1 MTTTMTTTEA
11 ELEFTPP
18 VQDKNLDMVRNILFG
33 EQAREN
39 EKRLA
44 NLERFVK
51 VWTNSVRDEMRKNM
65 DSINHEIHMLQDLL
79 DQEAKARMGDG
90 ATFRK
95 HFEQNSKGIEN
106 LQRQLQTCDT
116 DLSQRIEQESKLLS
130 QVMDE
135 QRQELLNQI
144 KQAAEQLRQ
153 DKTDRKMLA
162 SLLANVSHQLAGD
175 KV

>member
-1 MTTTMTTTEA
+1 MTTTLINTEVD
-11 ELEFTPP
+11 LEFAPT

-51 VWTNSVRDEMRKNM
+51 VWTNSVRDEMCKNM
-65 DSINHEIHMLQDLL
+65 DSLNHEIHMLQDLL

-90 ATFRK
+90 AAARK
-95 HFEQNSKGIEN
+95 HLEQNSKSIES
-106 LQRQLQTCDT
+106 LQRQLQTNET
-116 DLSQRIEQESKLLS
+116 NLTQRIEQESKLLS
-130 QVMDE
+130 QVMEE
-135 QRQELLNQI
+135 QRQDLLNQI

-153 DKTDRKMLA
+153 DKADRKMLA
-162 SLLANVSHQLAGD
+162 ALLDNVSLQLAGD
-175 KV
+175 KA

>member
-1 MTTTMTTTEA
+1 MTMTTTEA
-11 ELEFTPP
+11 DLDFAPP

-33 EQAREN
+33 DTTREN

-65 DSINHEIHMLQDLL
+65 DSLNHEIHMLQDLL

-90 ATFRK
+90 AAARK
-95 HFEQNSKGIEN
+95 HLEQNSKSIES
-106 LQRQLQTCDT
+106 LQRQLQTNET
-116 DLSQRIEQESKLLS
+116 NLTQRIEQESKLLS
-130 QVMDE
+130 QVMEE
-135 QRQELLNQI
+135 QRIELLNQI

-153 DKTDRKMLA
+153 DKVDRKMLA
-162 SLLANVSHQLAGD
+162 GLLDTVSHQLAGD
-175 KV
+175 KA

>member
-1 MTTTMTTTEA
+1 MTTTEA